1 MWMGREN
8 DLDLI
13 FYLFFFDVGWWLL
26 FGKVNTR
33 GLKFTV
39 RKRQALKS
47 RRLAVSFSCCACGG
61 GLRREGEAW
70 SIQLSTSF
78 PLTPP
83 IYSSVSTCVSL
94 DSRGLVIL
102 CVHREVFAEDG
113 AGGS

>member
-13 FYLFFFDVGWWLL
+13 FYFFLFFCVGWWLL
-26 FGKVNTR
+26 LGKVNTR
-33 GLKFTV
+33 GLQFTV
-39 RKRQALKS
+39 RKS
-47 RRLAVSFSCCACGG
+47 RLLAASFSCCACGG
-61 GLRREGEAW
+61 GLRGEGEAW

-83 IYSSVSTCVSL
+83 IYSSVSACVSL
-94 DSRGLVIL
+94 ESRSLVIL
-102 CVHREVFAEDG
+102 CVNSEVFAEDW